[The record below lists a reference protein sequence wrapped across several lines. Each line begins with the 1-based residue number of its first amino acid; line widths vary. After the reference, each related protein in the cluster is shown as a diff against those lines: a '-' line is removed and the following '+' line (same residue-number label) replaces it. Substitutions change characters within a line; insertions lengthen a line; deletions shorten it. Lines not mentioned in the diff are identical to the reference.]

1 MERFSKVLVANR
13 GEIAVRVMRTCKRLG
28 YRTVAVFSEADRA
41 APHVLAADEAVP
53 IGPSPAK
60 ESYLVIEKLIAA
72 AKSVGAQAI
81 HPGYG
86 FLSENAAF
94 SRACKDAGLV
104 FIGPDPEAVT
114 LMGNKRQAK
123 LRMIAAGVPCIP
135 GYEAS
140 DADDATLAKEG
151 ERIGFPL
158 MVKAAAGGGGRGMR
172 LVHEPAQ
179 LAPALRAARS
189 EATNAFG
196 SGELILERAVVNARH
211 VEIQVFADEHG
222 NAVHLG
228 ERDCSVQRRHQKIVE
243 ESPSPAVD
251 AELRERMGQ
260 VAVTAAKAIAYK
272 GAGTI
277 EFLLA
282 PDGAF
287 YFMEMNTR
295 LQVEHPV
302 TEQITGLDLVEWQL
316 RVASGE
322 ELPRAQKDIT
332 WTGHAI
338 EVRLCAEDPANNY
351 APQAGRLSAWRLPSR
366 EGLRIDHGVREGQDI
381 PPFYDSMQAK
391 VIAYGADRELARRRL
406 VESLHELTVFGVTTN
421 KDLLLHVLENAA
433 FRSGAYDTGFIGK
446 HADAATLERLYQ
458 PSTKERALAGAALHH
473 AEAQSLVREAGLDAS
488 WVNWNTAH
496 AHAVQLKLEDR
507 TGESKVSVRPVSTA
521 RYEVSVG
528 GETYDLAVLGMAEG
542 VLDYTVAGTREKARC
557 LHEGSALWL
566 DLGGGARHFTD
577 VTFRPPVGADGAGT
591 GRLLAPMDGRIL
603 RVDTKPGAT
612 VKPGDVLV
620 VLEAMKMEFQLIA
633 DIPGVVEAVNAT
645 VGGQVS
651 AKQLLV
657 ELKPEAK
664 PKSAEG

>member
-1 MERFSKVLVANR
+1 MERLNKVLIANR
-13 GEIAVRVMRTCKRLG
+13 GEIAVRVIRTCKRLG
-28 YRTVAVFSEADRA
+28 FRTVAVFSEADRG
-41 APHVLAADEAVP
+41 APHVLAADEAIH

-60 ESYLVIEKLIAA
+60 ESYLVIDKLIGA
-72 AKSVGAQAI
+72 AKASGAQAI

-104 FIGPDPEAVT
+104 FIGPDAEAIT

-123 LRMIAAGVPCIP
+123 LRMMAAGVPCIP
-135 GYEAS
+135 GYEAT
-140 DADDATLAKEG
+140 DADDAALVTEG

-172 LVHEPAQ
+172 WVHEAAQ
-179 LAPALRAARS
+179 LPAALKGARS

-222 NAVHLG
+222 NVVHLG

-243 ESPSPAVD
+243 ESPSPAVS

-260 VAVTAAKAIAYK
+260 VAATAAKAIAYK
-272 GAGTI
+272 GAGTL

-282 PDGAF
+282 PNGEF

-316 RVASGE
+316 RVAQGE
-322 ELPRAQKDIT
+322 SLPLAQRDIT

-338 EVRLCAEDPANNY
+338 EVRLCAEDPANQY
-351 APQAGRLSAWRLPSR
+351 APRAGRLLTWRLPSR
-366 EGLRIDHGVREGQDI
+366 EGIRIDHGVREGQDI

-391 VIAYGADRELARRRL
+391 VIASGPDRETARRRL
-406 VESLHELTVFGVTTN
+406 VEALRELTVFGVTTN

-433 FRSGAYDTGFIGK
+433 FRSGAYDTGFIGQ
-446 HADAATLERLYQ
+446 HADTAVLERLY
-458 PSTKERALAGAALHH
+458 STRPHERALAAVALFHD
-473 AEAQSLVREAGLDAS
+473 EAQSLARAGRLDAS
-488 WVNWNTAH
+488 LVNWNPAH
-496 AHAVQLKLEDR
+496 RHPVSMTLEDSKGD
-507 TGESKVSVRPVSTA
+507 TKVSVRPVSSA
-521 RYEVSVG
+521 RYEVVTG
-528 GETYDLAVLGMAEG
+528 DDTLDITVLGLEDG
-542 VLDYTVAGTREKARC
+542 VFDFSVAGARGRARY
-557 LHEGSALWL
+557 LRAGDSVWL
-566 DLGGGARHFTD
+566 DLGDGARQLTD
-577 VTFRPPVGADGAGT
+577 ATFRPPKPSEGVGT

-603 RVDTKPGAT
+603 RVDTRPGAS
-612 VKPGDVLV
+612 VKPGEVLV
-620 VLEAMKMEFQLIA
+620 VLEAMKMEFQLVA
-633 DIPGVVEAVNAT
+633 DLPGIVEAVNASP
-645 VGGQVS
+645 GGQVS

-657 ELKPEAK
+657 VLKPE
-664 PKSAEG
+664 S